1 MKLNN
6 FKILKSVHT
15 FKNAELILVCD
26 DANSNKDA
34 SSHPNITESKH
45 AIKIWNLEKI
55 GKRINM

>member
-45 AIKIWNLEKI
+45 AIKI
-55 GKRINM
+55 